1 MTGRPDGQHR
11 AGGYLPAVP
20 LPSVPQMLPTREV
33 PPGDG
38 NGGFFDFTGPKRRD
52 AVERG
57 RQGKYADAVK
67 KAA

>member
-1 MTGRPDGQHR
+1 MD
-11 AGGYLPAVP
+11 GGYLPAVQ
-20 LPSVPQMLPTREV
+20 LRYVSQMLHIREV

-52 AVERG
+52 AMECG

-67 KAA
+67 EAA